1 MSKLWNSLTDE
12 AQDAILV
19 IGLLIECYILFG
31 LII

>member
-1 MSKLWNSLTDE
+1 MKIWNALTDE

-19 IGLLIECYILFG
+19 IGLLLEFYILFG